1 MQENRKY
8 ANFILISAVPKT
20 RNGKVEERKIPFF
33 FRSQNRRYSLKKIP
47 LFFQK

>member
-1 MQENRKY
+1 M
-8 ANFILISAVPKT
+8 PKT

-47 LFFQK
+47 LFFQKIEELLEEKVEEKL